1 MRKPCKAIHVLLIET
16 AIRDKILSIR
26 NKKVFTGVIMQTAL
40 FLYIDPGTGSMLFS
54 ILIGAAATLF
64 FLGKAALLKLKLFFS
79 GNRGK
84 GAQSADASYKQ
95 YVVYCEGKQ
104 YWNVFK
110 PVADEFE
117 KRRLPLVYYTSAEDD
132 PVFEQQ
138 YQFVKAEYIGEGNAA
153 FARLNLLSAG
163 IVLMTTPG
171 LNVYQLKRSKN
182 VGHYSHVLHMPNDAT
197 TYRLFG
203 LDYFDSVLLTGDYQK
218 ADIRALEA
226 QRNIAKKEL
235 VTVGCTYLDVL
246 AQKIKAIP
254 EEEHHVFTVL
264 VSPSWGDV
272 GVLKKYGERLLDPL
286 AATGWRIIVRPHP
299 QSKKSEADMLDRLEK
314 RYKDSKNV
322 EWDYNRDNIYAMKK
336 ADIMISDFSGI
347 IFDYAFL
354 CDKPVM
360 YVNADIDLRPYDAYD
375 LQKELWQ
382 FAMLKKIGIKLEEA
396 DFPSIKDV
404 IQNASDSPSLAAARR
419 EAKEEAWMYEGKA
432 GANIADFMI
441 ETVNALKAA
450 V

>member
-1 MRKPCKAIHVLLIET
+1 
-16 AIRDKILSIR
+16 
-26 NKKVFTGVIMQTAL
+26 MQTAL

-79 GNRGK
+79 GKRGA
-84 GAQSADASYKQ
+84 GTQASDASYKQ

-117 KRRLPLVYYTSAEDD
+117 KRRLSLVYYTSAEDD

-218 ADIRALEA
+218 ADIRTLEA
-226 QRNIAKKEL
+226 QRGIAKKEL
-235 VTVGCTYLDVL
+235 ATVGCTYLDVL

-322 EWDYNRDNIYAMKK
+322 EWDYDRDNIYAMKK

-360 YVNADIDLRPYDAYD
+360 YVNADMDLRPYDAYD

-382 FAMLKKIGIKLEEA
+382 FAMLKKIGIKLDEA
-396 DFPSIKDV
+396 DFSSIKDV
-404 IQNASDSPSLAAARR
+404 IQNASDSPALAAGRK
-419 EAKEEAWMYEGKA
+419 EAKAAAWMYEGKA
-432 GANIADFMI
+432 GANIVDFMI